1 MKKFILLI
9 ITILCFAT
17 LCAFVTETAQQ
28 TTQEVEVSYAT
39 GADPTTVD
47 WEIPTVE

>member
-1 MKKFILLI
+1 MKKFILLL
-9 ITILCFAT
+9 ITVFCFAM

-28 TTQEVEVSYAT
+28 PTQELEVSCAT